1 MRSILKK
8 LSVLQ
13 DEQLK
18 EAQQKLA
25 QAGIRSKD
33 AAVAV
38 IFARMILPIV
48 IGGTVC
54 VGIYALGWLADW
66 SALKRL
72 GVAAGSLILSYKGPD
87 IYVQNLINKR
97 SDAIRKGLP
106 DALDLLV
113 RS

>member
-1 MRSILKK
+1 
-8 LSVLQ
+8 
-13 DEQLK
+13 
-18 EAQQKLA
+18 
-25 QAGIRSKD
+25 
-33 AAVAV
+33 
-38 IFARMILPIV
+38 MILPIV

-106 DALDLLV
+106 DAIAMLVICAEAGPTVNPAFNHVPADLGPTCPQLG
-113 RS
+113 

>member
-48 IGGTVC
+48 IGGAVC

-66 SALKRL
+66 SALKRP
-72 GVAAGSLILSYKGPD
+72 GVAAGSVILSYMGHD
-87 IYVQNLINKR
+87 IYVKNLINKR
-97 SDAIRKGLP
+97 LDATRKRPEERRVGTE
-106 DALDLLV
+106 
-113 RS
+113 